1 MITWSTN
8 EACEDW
14 LEGGVVKKI
23 LEAPKAVNCSVG
35 SSGSGSVRLNPRIK
49 HQESRSNSIKS
60 IQGQESRLKISIVK
74 PGLQNVKFIASQ
86 IGFHSLSKAFGGETH

>member
-1 MITWSTN
+1 MITLSTN

-14 LEGGVVKKI
+14 LEKGGVVKKI
-23 LEAPKAVNCSVG
+23 SEVPKAVNCSVG
-35 SSGSGSVRLNPRIK
+35 SSGSGSI
-49 HQESRSNSIKS
+49 ES

-86 IGFHSLSKAFGGETH
+86 IGFHSPSKTFGGKTH